1 MEVGKFG
8 DNRISKNFKNLDE
21 LMKLNQMM
29 YEAYSQYIEFL
40 NSLLSSENRL
50 RETIEIRAKLDE
62 MLRQREHFKFDS
74 NVSEHIDNLLENI
87 IITTIIQEQGVQN
100 INQDLVNDE
109 VKNNFQSVH
118 DDRIHEPYVKALK
131 K

>member
-1 MEVGKFG
+1 MEVGKFS
-8 DNRISKNFKNLDE
+8 DSKICKYLNHLDE

-40 NSLLSSENRL
+40 KSLLSSENGL
-50 RETIEIRAKLDE
+50 RESIEIKAKLDE
-62 MLRQREHFKFDS
+62 MSRQREHFKFDP
-74 NVSEHIDNLLENI
+74 NISEDMDHLLENI
-87 IITTIIQEQGVQN
+87 IISTIIQEQGVQN

-109 VKNNFQSVH
+109 TKNNFQSVH
-118 DDRIHEPYVKALK
+118 DDRIHEPYVKVLK

>member
-8 DNRISKNFKNLDE
+8 DSRISKNFKNLDE

-50 RETIEIRAKLDE
+50 REKIEIKVKLDE

-118 DDRIHEPYVKALK
+118 DDRIHGSYAKVLK

>member
-8 DNRISKNFKNLDE
+8 DSRISKNFKNLDE

-118 DDRIHEPYVKALK
+118 DDRIHGSYAKVLK

>member
-118 DDRIHEPYVKALK
+118 DDRIHGSYAKVLK

>member
-1 MEVGKFG
+1 MKIGKFN
-8 DNRISKNFKNLDE
+8 DSKISKSFENLDE

-29 YEAYSQYIEFL
+29 YGAYSQYIEFL

-50 RETIEIRAKLDE
+50 REKIEIKVKLDE

-74 NVSEHIDNLLENI
+74 NVSEHTDNLLENI
-87 IITTIIQEQGVQN
+87 ILSTIIQEQGVQN

-109 VKNNFQSVH
+109 IQNHFQSVH
-118 DDRIHEPYVKALK
+118 DDRIHESYAKVLK

>member
-1 MEVGKFG
+1 MEVGKF
-8 DNRISKNFKNLDE
+8 DDSRISKNFKNLDE

-118 DDRIHEPYVKALK
+118 DGRIHGSYAKVLK

>member
-1 MEVGKFG
+1 MEVGKFN
-8 DNRISKNFKNLDE
+8 DSRISKNFKNLDE

-74 NVSEHIDNLLENI
+74 SVFEGVDHLLENI
-87 IITTIIQEQGVQN
+87 IISTVIQEQDVQN

-118 DDRIHEPYVKALK
+118 DDRIHGSYAKVLK